1 MSLAGVLVIDKP
13 GGMTSHD
20 VVMRVRRILG
30 VKKVGHTGTL
40 DPMAT
45 GLLPLCI
52 GGATKIARF
61 LEGGEKEYRATIKFG
76 IETDTYDAEG
86 KVVAESDTSGVSE
99 EMVLEALTQFKGKIQ
114 QIPPMYSAVKI
125 GGTPLYK
132 LARKGITV
140 EREPKE
146 VEISAIDVEEFTMPL
161 LTMRITCSKGTYIR
175 TLCHDLGSVVGCGAH
190 LVALRRTRSG
200 YFSIQ
205 DAITLD
211 ADKSEMIESIVPP
224 KGVIAKF
231 QDESVSTIMKRVL
244 KVA

>member
-1 MSLAGVLVIDKP
+1 MSVAGILVVDKP

-20 VVMRVRRILG
+20 VVARVRRVLG

-61 LEGGEKEYRATIKFG
+61 LEGGAKEYRATIKFG
-76 IETDTYDAEG
+76 VETDSYDAEG
-86 KVVAESDTSGVSE
+86 KVVAESDTSGVRE
-99 EMVLEALTQFKGKIQ
+99 ETVIEALEQFRGKIQ

-146 VEISAIDVEEFTMPL
+146 VEITAIEVEEFAMPL
-161 LTMRITCSKGTYIR
+161 LTMRIACSRGTYIR
-175 TLCHDLGSVVGCGAH
+175 TLCHDLGRAVGCGAH

-200 YFSIQ
+200 HFSLD
-205 DAITLD
+205 DAIALD
-211 ADKSEMIESIVPP
+211 TDKSRMIESIVPP
-224 KGVIAKF
+224 EGVITKF
-231 QDESVSTIMKRVL
+231 QDESVTTIMKRVL
-244 KVA
+244 KMA

>member
-99 EMVLEALTQFKGKIQ
+99 EMVVEALAQFKGKIQ

-146 VEISAIDVEEFTMPL
+146 VDISSIDVEEFTMPL
-161 LTMRITCSKGTYIR
+161 LTMRIACSKGTYIR
-175 TLCHDLGSVVGCGAH
+175 TLCHDLGTVVGCGAH

-205 DAITLD
+205 DAITPD

-224 KGVIAKF
+224 EGVIAKF
-231 QDESVSTIMKRVL
+231 QDESVTTIMKRVL

>member
-1 MSLAGVLVIDKP
+1 
-13 GGMTSHD
+13 MTSHD

-61 LEGGEKEYRATIKFG
+61 LEGGEKEYRATVKFG
-76 IETDTYDAEG
+76 VETDSYDAEG

-161 LTMRITCSKGTYIR
+161 LTMKITCSKGTYIR

-211 ADKSEMIESIVPP
+211 ADKSEMIENIVPP

>member
-30 VKKVGHTGTL
+30 VKKIGHTGTL

-45 GLLPLCI
+45 GLLPLCV

-76 IETDTYDAEG
+76 VETDTYDAEG

-99 EMVLEALTQFKGKIQ
+99 EMVLEALAQFKGKIK

>member
-1 MSLAGVLVIDKP
+1 MSLAGVLLIDKP

-30 VKKVGHTGTL
+30 VKKIGHTGTL

-76 IETDTYDAEG
+76 VETDTYDAEG

-99 EMVLEALTQFKGKIQ
+99 EMVLEALAQFKGKIQ

-146 VEISAIDVEEFTMPL
+146 VEISDIDVEEFTMPL

-211 ADKSEMIESIVPP
+211 AERSEMIESIVPP

-231 QDESVSTIMKRVL
+231 QGESVTTIMKRVL

>member
-30 VKKVGHTGTL
+30 AKKVGHTGTL

-61 LEGGEKEYRATIKFG
+61 LEGGDKEYRATIKFG

-99 EMVLEALTQFKGKIQ
+99 EMVVEALAQFRGKIQ

-146 VEISAIDVEEFTMPL
+146 VDISSIDVEEFTMPL
-161 LTMRITCSKGTYIR
+161 LTMRIACSKGTYIR
-175 TLCHDLGSVVGCGAH
+175 TLCHDLGSAVGCGAH

-200 YFSIQ
+200 HFSLK

-211 ADKSEMIESIVPP
+211 VDRSEMIESIVPP

-231 QDESVSTIMKRVL
+231 QGESVTTIMKRVL

>member
-1 MSLAGVLVIDKP
+1 
-13 GGMTSHD
+13 MTSHD

-30 VKKVGHTGTL
+30 VKKIGHTGTL

-45 GLLPLCI
+45 GLLPLCV

-76 IETDTYDAEG
+76 VETDSYDAEG

-175 TLCHDLGSVVGCGAH
+175 TLCHDLGTVVGD
-190 LVALRRTRSG
+190 LRI
-200 YFSIQ
+200 FF
-205 DAITLD
+205 
-211 ADKSEMIESIVPP
+211 V
-224 KGVIAKF
+224 
-231 QDESVSTIMKRVL
+231 
-244 KVA
+244 

>member
-76 IETDTYDAEG
+76 VETDTYDAEG

-99 EMVLEALTQFKGKIQ
+99 EMVVEALAQFKGKIQ

-161 LTMRITCSKGTYIR
+161 LTMKITCSKGTYIR

-200 YFSIQ
+200 YYSIQ
-205 DAITLD
+205 NAITLD

-231 QDESVSTIMKRVL
+231 HDESVSTIMKRVL

>member
-61 LEGGEKEYRATIKFG
+61 IEGGEKEYRATIKFG
-76 IETDTYDAEG
+76 VETDTYDAEG
-86 KVVAESDTSGVSE
+86 KVVAASDTSGVSE
-99 EMVLEALTQFKGKIQ
+99 EMVVEALAQFRGKIQ

-161 LTMRITCSKGTYIR
+161 LTMKITCSKGTYIR
-175 TLCHDLGSVVGCGAH
+175 TLCHDLGRAVGCGAH

-200 YFSIQ
+200 YFSIH

-211 ADKSEMIESIVPP
+211 ADKGEIVDRIVPP

-231 QDESVSTIMKRVL
+231 QDESVTTIMKRAL

>member
-30 VKKVGHTGTL
+30 VKKIGHTGTL

-76 IETDTYDAEG
+76 VETDTYDAEG
-86 KVVAESDTSGVSE
+86 KVVAESDTSGVNE

-146 VEISAIDVEEFTMPL
+146 VEISDIDVEEFTMPL

-175 TLCHDLGSVVGCGAH
+175 TLCHDLGSAVGCGAH